1 MSTDENNNEVNAQ
14 PIAEAGVTAEV
25 NTNGIYGD
33 AVNVPDVNAV
43 TTTAVVNGAP
53 VTAEPVIANIPAV
66 STNVS
71 PVVAA
76 NSQPVTARPSH
87 APHPNDLR
95 ITRAQVDQVVD
106 CIKNIVD
113 GRKPNAG
120 MIIRIVANC
129 MSLTNKLKTNTA
141 TSKKLIINGIQEFIQ
156 SSDAGL
162 SPEETEA
169 LMSLVDIT
177 VDDAFDTLKEVA
189 KKDISVAKSCCV
201 IV

>member
-1 MSTDENNNEVNAQ
+1 MATDESSNEVNTVS
-14 PIAEAGVTAEV
+14 PNPEV
-25 NTNGIYGD
+25 NGIYGD
-33 AVNVPDVNAV
+33 AVSP
-43 TTTAVVNGAP
+43 TP
-53 VTAEPVIANIPAV
+53 VPVISAV
-66 STNVS
+66 SPTPVPVISAVS
-71 PVVAA
+71 PTPHL
-76 NSQPVTARPSH
+76 NH

-95 ITRAQVDQVVD
+95 ITRAQVDQVVN

-129 MSLTNKLKTNTA
+129 MALTNKLKTNTA
-141 TSKKLIINGIQEFIQ
+141 TSKKLVINAIQEFIQ

-169 LMSLVDIT
+169 LMGLVDIT

-189 KKDISVAKSCCV
+189 KKDIPVVKSCCV
-201 IV
+201 VM